1 MRVVLDANVFVSSIL
16 SATGTPARIL
26 DAWRDERC
34 QLLISEAILD
44 EIGRVLRYPK
54 IVKRHLWTEAEID
67 RFLHTLSILAIKTP
81 GSLTVNAIAEDPS
94 DNRYLE
100 CAVEGSADVIV
111 SGDRDLLA
119 LHSYEGIAIIHRQH
133 FWPISPTAFN
143 TQNRYFVART
153 SMIKLLYGLLPS

>member
-26 DAWRDERC
+26 DAWRDERF
-34 QLLISEAILD
+34 QLLMSDAILN

-54 IVKRHLWTEAEID
+54 IVARHGWTEAEID
-67 RFLHTLSILAIKTP
+67 RFLHTLASLSINTP
-81 GSLTVNAIAEDPS
+81 GSLTLNVITGDPS

-100 CAVEGSADVIV
+100 CAVEGLADFIV

-119 LHSYEGIAIIHRQH
+119 LKSYEGIAIVQ
-133 FWPISPTAFN
+133 PSAFLEHIESID
-143 TQNRYFVART
+143 Q
-153 SMIKLLYGLLPS
+153 

>member
-16 SATGTPARIL
+16 SAAGTPARIL
-26 DAWRDERC
+26 DAWRAERF
-34 QLLISEAILD
+34 QLLISDAILD

-54 IVKRHLWTEAEID
+54 IVNRHLWTETEID
-67 RFLHTLSILAIKTP
+67 RFLYSLASVAIKTP
-81 GSLTVNAIAEDPS
+81 GSLTLNVIIDDPS

-119 LHSYEGIAIIHRQH
+119 LHTYQGIAIVR
-133 FWPISPTAFN
+133 PSAFLEH
-143 TQNRYFVART
+143 VA
-153 SMIKLLYGLLPS
+153 SHDQ